1 MKIET
6 RNELEIF
13 KDLEELCTSPGY
25 AHVIAYFCYRD
36 NTIRYVGEISVEDR
50 LQQFSGNR
58 LIRSEI
64 STLIGLMYKKEII
77 LSIPEPDIF
86 QKYID
91 QTESLLEEIHNAMR
105 MTIVDM
111 SVENNLSS
119 DFNPLKDG
127 SALREAIFYSD
138 ESAYD
143 FQYLELSIRK
153 YSKDNNWF
161 IRNKGY
167 SIEQAGNVI
176 STISKLQNNKI
187 NDVFNELI
195 NKDIKEWSMLPAF
208 IFNVFPAVAGVNGL
222 DAVAVVLNRKVG
234 TQQAGSHEFF
244 SVHITPA
251 DAVVANL
258 QFTNHFA

>member
-1 MKIET
+1 MKPEA

-105 MTIVDM
+105 MT
-111 SVENNLSS
+111 
-119 DFNPLKDG
+119 
-127 SALREAIFYSD
+127 R
-138 ESAYD
+138 
-143 FQYLELSIRK
+143 
-153 YSKDNNWF
+153 
-161 IRNKGY
+161 
-167 SIEQAGNVI
+167 
-176 STISKLQNNKI
+176 
-187 NDVFNELI
+187 
-195 NKDIKEWSMLPAF
+195 
-208 IFNVFPAVAGVNGL
+208 
-222 DAVAVVLNRKVG
+222 
-234 TQQAGSHEFF
+234 
-244 SVHITPA
+244 
-251 DAVVANL
+251 
-258 QFTNHFA
+258 